1 MASLLF
7 LQIIMEVTVNN
18 DGQMMK
24 QGVTLQYRDNY
35 LKINTPAMEKST
47 TPAIFIHDTAEV

>member
-1 MASLLF
+1 
-7 LQIIMEVTVNN
+7 MEVTVNN

-35 LKINTPAMEKST
+35 LKINTPVMEKST
-47 TPAIFIHDTAEV
+47 TPAIIIHDTAEV